1 MIDLLYSKSN
11 TPPPLRGTAM
21 PREPLPP
28 GTPTTIT
35 GKALNGHTLVYNV
48 IGVYADGTLNT
59 SSWDA
64 RHSDTC
70 TCATWDVDDWG
81 DLL

>member
-1 MIDLLYSKSN
+1 V
-11 TPPPLRGTAM
+11 TRVTEPPAPVIE
-21 PREPLPP
+21 PEPLPA
-28 GTPTTIT
+28 TIT
-35 GKALNGHTLVYNV
+35 GRAMNGHTLVYRV
-48 IGVYADGTLNT
+48 IGRYADGTLNT